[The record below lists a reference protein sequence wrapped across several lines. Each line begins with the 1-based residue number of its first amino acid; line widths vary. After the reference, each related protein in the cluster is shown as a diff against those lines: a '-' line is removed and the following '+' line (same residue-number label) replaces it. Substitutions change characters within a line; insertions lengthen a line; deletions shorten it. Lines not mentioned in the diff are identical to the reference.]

1 MVAGVS
7 QAVDLLTQILL
18 GVLGIIFLA
27 IYATAGAT
35 VSADSE
41 TVKLSLFPRKRIP
54 VALISSIEVEPIKPI
69 DREWGNR
76 GSLGKSGGSLLT
88 PGSSGIV
95 SRSTWGMA
103 P

>member
-1 MVAGVS
+1 MS

-41 TVKLSLFPRKRIP
+41 AVKLSLFPLWRKRIP

-88 PGSSGIV
+88 PGSPGIV